1 MVGLEFSCL
10 FTAIR
15 GRSAQFSFGHAR
27 ERGMGPEVSYVPCTG
42 RVASNVSHVRYINKN
57 HQILD
62 RFTKKLQCNTVQDN
76 AGTNV
81 HMS

>member
-27 ERGMGPEVSYVPCTG
+27 ERGMVSYVPCTG
-42 RVASNVSHVRYINKN
+42 RVASNVSYVRYINKN

>member
-1 MVGLEFSCL
+1 VIGVFLPFYCNPWEER
-10 FTAIR
+10 TV
-15 GRSAQFSFGHAR
+15 SFGHAR

-76 AGTNV
+76 ADTKV
-81 HMS
+81 HVS